1 MNTTHKIL
9 ITVSVL
15 LFVSLAGNMFVLGI
29 WLGSS
34 VQESVSE
41 TTQVASA
48 VHAASAI
55 KQIDRE
61 FSNLLPEQDK
71 EIVRSRMQES
81 RSTLREQK
89 EALNIAQRTVRNAMY
104 ADPFDQAALD
114 QALADERAA
123 RQNLHAVLN
132 TTRRD
137 MAASLS
143 PEGRRALAKME
154 DRLSRYREAR
164 NTDDTGSSTL
174 NGERSKDL
182 HRFEKLRKLRDH
194 RKNQDRAE

>member
-1 MNTTHKIL
+1 MTAIHKIL
-9 ITVSVL
+9 MTVSAL
-15 LFVSLAGNMFVLGI
+15 LFISLAGNMFFLGI

-34 VQESVSE
+34 AQQSVTATVH
-41 TTQVASA
+41 TTDNLR
-48 VHAASAI
+48 AASTI

-61 FSNLLPEQDK
+61 FSDLLPEQDR
-71 EIVRSRMQES
+71 EIIRSRMKES
-81 RSTLREQK
+81 RYALREQK
-89 EALNIAQRTVRNAMY
+89 EALDNAGRAVRNAMY

-123 RQNLHAVLN
+123 RQSLHAALN

-154 DRLSRYREAR
+154 DRLSRYREVR
-164 NTDDTGSSTL
+164 NGNATPDAEHD
-174 NGERSKDL
+174 KDL
-182 HRFEKLRKLRDH
+182 RRFEKLRKLRNN
-194 RKNQDRAE
+194 RERPAE